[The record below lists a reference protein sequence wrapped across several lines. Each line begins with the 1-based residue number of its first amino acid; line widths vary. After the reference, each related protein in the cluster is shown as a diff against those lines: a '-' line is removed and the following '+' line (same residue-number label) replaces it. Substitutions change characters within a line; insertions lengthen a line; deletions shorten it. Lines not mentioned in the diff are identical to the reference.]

1 MKIAE
6 LLDCYWRK
14 PIVGTTSSISTVW
27 WSMMQNRGRTKQWP
41 GWPRLGR
48 GLALALASGLLATLL
63 PAAPGM
69 PAAASTNGDATAAV
83 LSIPAASM
91 AASEFVVTRPGTV
104 LVDVA
109 NRRAVLDA
117 MPVESRDALCGAER
131 DNWPTHGVQRNIA
144 GDAQVAQTLALTM
157 MQAGARYLATDDPM
171 ARDTIASN
179 LGRFAE
185 EAAFSRLL
193 EPVTV
198 NHFYNLDRTL
208 LPIIAN
214 FALIADDPALDAAEV
229 AEIRR
234 WLDRLVR
241 WRGPERRMDPTRQSS
256 RNNHRYLRD
265 SVTMAWGAM
274 VGDNALFFSGIDRF
288 LIALEQMRGDGSL
301 PLETNRGAN
310 ALFYQRHAISSL
322 VVIAEIAA
330 AQGYDLYALE
340 NSDGHGLHHM
350 IRFLADGI
358 DDAAVVEPYAE
369 EGQYLG
375 FLDWRGHDRHYMAWF
390 EPYRARFP
398 DSPLTK
404 RLEAQIRAL
413 GTLDQPMLDD
423 YVGVA
428 TTCLFADPTSLRQ
441 VALD

>member
-1 MKIAE
+1 MIQ
-6 LLDCYWRK
+6 D
-14 PIVGTTSSISTVW
+14 
-27 WSMMQNRGRTKQWP
+27 RGQPKSRA

-48 GLALALASGLLATLL
+48 GLAPLLTLALLLSSALVD
-63 PAAPGM
+63 PGM
-69 PAAASTNGDATAAV
+69 PAAASTNGDATAAARP
-83 LSIPAASM
+83 IPAASM
-91 AASEFVVTRPGTV
+91 AASEFVVTRPGPV

-109 NRRAVLDA
+109 TRRAVLDA
-117 MPVESRDALCGAER
+117 IPVESRDALCGAER
-131 DNWPTHGVQRNIA
+131 SNWPTHGVQQNIA

-157 MQAGARYLATDDPM
+157 MQAGARYLAAADPT
-171 ARDTIASN
+171 ARDAIASN

-214 FALIADDPALDAAEV
+214 FALIADDPALDAEGV
-229 AEIRR
+229 VQIRR

-241 WRGPERRMDPTRQSS
+241 WRGPERQMDPTRPSS

-274 VGDNALFFSGIDRF
+274 VGDNALFFTGIDRF
-288 LIALEQMRGDGSL
+288 RIALEQMRDDGSL
-301 PLETNRGAN
+301 PLETDRGAN

-340 NSDGHGLHHM
+340 SSDGHDLHHM

-358 DDAAVVEPYAE
+358 DDPVVVEPYAE
-369 EGQYLG
+369 EPQYLG
-375 FLDWRGHDRHYMAWF
+375 FLDWRGHERHYMAWF
-390 EPYRARFP
+390 EPYRARFS
-398 DSPLTK
+398 DRPLTK
-404 RLEAQIRAL
+404 RLEAQIRDL
-413 GTLDQPMLDD
+413 GTLDEPMLDD

-428 TTCLFADPTSLRQ
+428 TTCLFADPTSLRR

>member
-1 MKIAE
+1 MK
-6 LLDCYWRK
+6 
-14 PIVGTTSSISTVW
+14 P
-27 WSMMQNRGRTKQWP
+27 WP
-41 GWPRLGR
+41 GWPRLR
-48 GLALALASGLLATLL
+48 RALALLSTLFPLLGLALAD
-63 PAAPGM
+63 PGIR
-69 PAAASTNGDATAAV
+69 AAASTNGDVAAAARPV
-83 LSIPAASM
+83 PAASM

-109 NRRAVLDA
+109 TRRAVLEA

-131 DNWPTHGVQRNIA
+131 SNWPTHGVQRNIA

-157 MQAGARYLATDDPM
+157 MQAGARYLAAGDPA
-171 ARDTIASN
+171 ARDAIASN
-179 LGRFAE
+179 LGRFAKE
-185 EAAFSRLL
+185 TAFDRLL

-214 FALIADDPALDAAEV
+214 FALIAGDQAVDAANV
-229 AEIRR
+229 AQISR

-241 WRGPERRMDPTRQSS
+241 WRGPERRMDPTRPSS

-274 VGDNALFFSGIDRF
+274 VGDNALFFTGIDRF
-288 LIALEQMRGDGSL
+288 RIALEQMRDDGSL
-301 PLETNRGAN
+301 PLETARGAN

-330 AQGYDLYALE
+330 QQGYDLYAMQ
-340 NSDGHGLHHM
+340 SRDGRDLHQM
-350 IRFLADGI
+350 IRFLVRGI
-358 DDAAVVEPYAE
+358 DDPTVVEPYTDE
-369 EGQYLG
+369 PQYLG

-398 DSPLTK
+398 ESPLTQM
-404 RLEAQIRAL
+404 LEDQIRAH

-428 TTCLFADPTSLRQ
+428 TTCLYADPTVIDSA
-441 VALD
+441 ALQ

>member
-1 MKIAE
+1 MTQDQGQKRPWA
-6 LLDCYWRK
+6 
-14 PIVGTTSSISTVW
+14 
-27 WSMMQNRGRTKQWP
+27 
-41 GWPRLGR
+41 GWPTLCQGLVPL
-48 GLALALASGLLATLL
+48 LALAPLLGLVLANPST
-63 PAAPGM
+63 
-69 PAAASTNGDATAAV
+69 PAAAATNGDATAAAQPT
-83 LSIPAASM
+83 PAGRM
-91 AASEFVVTRPGTV
+91 AASEFVVTRPGTM

-109 NRRAVLDA
+109 TRRAVLDA
-117 MPVESRDALCGAER
+117 MPIDSRDALCGVER
-131 DNWPTHGVQRNIA
+131 GNWPTHGVQRNIA

-157 MQAGARYLATDDPM
+157 MQAGARYLAAADPT
-171 ARDTIASN
+171 ARNAIASN

-214 FALIADDPALDAAEV
+214 FALIADDPALDGAKV
-229 AEIRR
+229 AQISR
-234 WLDRLVR
+234 WLDQLVR
-241 WRGPERRMDPTRQSS
+241 WRGPERQMDPTRPSS

-274 VGDNALFFSGIDRF
+274 VGDNALFFTGIDRF
-288 LIALEQMRGDGSL
+288 RIALEQMRDDGSL
-301 PLETNRGAN
+301 PLETNRGEN

-330 AQGYDLYALE
+330 MQGYDLYALE
-340 NSDGHGLHHM
+340 SSDGRDLHHM

-358 DDAAVVEPYAE
+358 DDPAVVERYAE
-369 EGQYLG
+369 EPQYLG

-398 DSPLTK
+398 ESPLTK

-413 GTLDQPMLDD
+413 GTLDEPMLDD

-428 TTCLFADPTSLRQ
+428 TTCLFADPTSLRR